1 MRRLTLASLTIL
13 ASAGLLASCATTGTP
28 EPRSPRA
35 LAELS
40 SYLDGRVPGRPQSC
54 LPNYRSQDMVVI
66 DENTLLFRDGS
77 NRVWRSD
84 LRGSCNGLGRPGTAL
99 LTKQFGG
106 TGLCSGEI
114 AQVIDTSQGFA
125 VGSCA
130 LGDFVPY
137 TGPGRRR

>member
-1 MRRLTLASLTIL
+1 MRPLTLASLTVL
-13 ASAGLLASCATTGTP
+13 ASAGLLASCATTSAP
-28 EPRSPRA
+28 EPRSA
-35 LAELS
+35 KAQAELS
-40 SYLDGRVPGRPQSC
+40 RWLNGRVAGRPQSC

-84 LRGSCNGLGRPGTAL
+84 LKGPCNGLGRPGTAL

-106 TGLCSGEI
+106 SGLCSGEI
-114 AQVIDTSQGFA
+114 AQVIDTSQGFT

-130 LGDFVPY
+130 IGDFVPY
-137 TGPGRRR
+137 TGRGAR

>member
-1 MRRLTLASLTIL
+1 MRRLTIASLTIL

-35 LAELS
+35 LAELAS
-40 SYLDGRVPGRPQSC
+40 FLDGRVPGKAVSC
-54 LPNYRSQDMVVI
+54 LPTYRRNDLVVI
-66 DENTLLFRDGS
+66 DENTILFRDGS
-77 NRVWRSD
+77 NRVWRND
-84 LRGSCNGLGRPGTAL
+84 FKGPCNGLGRPGTAL
-99 LTKQFGG
+99 LTRQFSSN
-106 TGLCSGEI
+106 LCSGEI
-114 AQVIDTSQGFA
+114 AQVIDTSQGFT

>member
-1 MRRLTLASLTIL
+1 MRRLTLASLTVL
-13 ASAGLLASCATTGTP
+13 ASAGVLASCATTDRLVQ
-28 EPRSPRA
+28 RSA
-35 LAELS
+35 KAAAELA
-40 SYLDGRVPGRPQSC
+40 SYLDGRVPGQPQQC

-77 NRVWRSD
+77 NRVWRTE
-84 LRGSCNGLGRPGTAL
+84 LRGPCNGLGRPGTAL

-106 TGLCSGEI
+106 SGLCSGEI

-130 LGDFVPY
+130 IGDFVPY

>member
-1 MRRLTLASLTIL
+1 MRPLTLASLTVL
-13 ASAGLLASCATTGTP
+13 ASAGLLASCATTSAP
-28 EPRSPRA
+28 ESRSA
-35 LAELS
+35 KAQAELS
-40 SYLDGRVPGRPQSC
+40 RWLAGRVAGRPQSC

-84 LRGSCNGLGRPGTAL
+84 LKGPCNGLGRPGTAL

-106 TGLCSGEI
+106 SGLCSGEI
-114 AQVIDTSQGFA
+114 AQVIDTSQGFT

-130 LGDFVPY
+130 IGDFVPY
-137 TGPGRRR
+137 TGRGAR